1 MTANQQLEVAGK
13 KYGEC
18 AKQLTSRLANP
29 KEPTAE
35 ESELLIAFGI
45 ASDWTRRAAALD
57 IDYSSRH
64 MRKASKTPSV
74 SEMIKFGLAW
84 SGMNALFSRNSIFDI
99 LGIAAPKS
107 ELDRFRSLVGTAL
120 SAATQLDEAATN
132 LQNLLKSPTVSYV
145 PGHPSGTALAVLQV
159 LHEKYTPAQYRSMST
174 GKLIQQAIATG
185 DYTPLDVPTLI
196 YLMRNWSV
204 HGGVMSSSFRSVPR
218 FNSYISIVSRSLALI
233 HVQLAEKLVAATS
246 AP

>member
-18 AKQLTSRLANP
+18 AKQLTSKLANP
-29 KEPTAE
+29 KEPTSE

-57 IDYSSRH
+57 IDYNSRL
-64 MRKASKTPSV
+64 MRKARKTPSV
-74 SEMIKFGLAW
+74 SEMVRFGLTW
-84 SGMNALFSRNSIFDI
+84 SGMNALFSRNSIFDL

-107 ELDRFRSLVGTAL
+107 ELDRFKALVGTAL
-120 SAATQLDEAATN
+120 SPATQLDNAASN
-132 LQNLLKSPTVSYV
+132 LQNLLQSPTVSYV
-145 PGHPSGTALAVLQV
+145 PGYPSGTALTVLQV
-159 LHEKYTPAQYRSMST
+159 LHEKYTPAQYRNMAT
-174 GKLIQQAIATG
+174 GKLIQQAITTG
-185 DYTPLDVPTLI
+185 DYTRLDVPTLI

-204 HGGVMSSSFRSVPR
+204 HGGVVSSSFRSVPR
-218 FNSYISIVSRSLALI
+218 FNSYISIVSSSLALI
-233 HVQLAEKLVAATS
+233 HVQLAKKLIAAIS